1 MMSAET
7 TEAGEQAA
15 RARAAAQVLATCSR
29 SQRHAVI
36 ARLQEELVQ
45 REAALVAANE
55 KDLEAAAAAKY
66 TYIERLKLAK
76 KLPSLKEGLKQLCE
90 LEDPLGKVTL
100 ARSLADGLRLFRV
113 TVPIGVLL
121 VIFEARPEAAV
132 QIFSLAVLTGNAVI
146 LKGGK
151 EATETLKEIT
161 AAIRAAIE
169 AAGLPPDCCQ
179 LVVTRSDVQA
189 LLKQERNID
198 LVIPRGSNALVQ
210 SVMNG
215 TRIPVIG
222 HSDGICHCY
231 VDASAHV
238 DMAVKIVRDAKT
250 SYPSACNTL
259 ETLLVHASAAPA
271 LLQALP
277 EAMPG
282 VIFHADP
289 RALPL
294 LGPGASVVAVG
305 PDDFNTE
312 WGELQMSVAV
322 VDSLDE
328 AIAHI
333 TKHGSKHTE
342 VVVSE
347 DRAVQERFVTAVD
360 AGGVYVNASSRF
372 ADGFRYG
379 FGAEVGVSTAR
390 LHARGPVGL
399 EGLLSY
405 KYRVYG
411 HGHVTAGED
420 GVVFDHKDIPGVATV
435 DDIGTDEALLRQP
448 VAEARRILIKVG
460 SGVVTQLSTSAGDA
474 PDGGIATGRVA
485 HVAEQVAQLVK
496 SGREVCLVSSGA
508 VAAGRRILHHAH
520 SDGSTG
526 RGVLERSRS
535 AQRRELPIPGDPIPQ
550 VAPGGALPEFS
561 KAEETRHAA
570 AAGQGQIMGLYES
583 LFKTYDTH
591 VAQILISVPGLQ
603 FADSRA
609 ATCETIAGIMKRGI
623 VPIVNENDVIASAPT
638 QGDGSIDPEELTI
651 TDNDA
656 IAACLAVQLKV
667 DLVMLLSDI
676 DGVRAS
682 AEASTHF
689 RSLTEEQLQRGDV
702 SFGAKSSMGR
712 GGMESKVKAAR
723 YLARRGVP
731 CVIANGTRNR
741 YIRTILDVARGKEIG
756 TVFVPQK
763 AA

>member
-1 MMSAET
+1 
-7 TEAGEQAA
+7 
-15 RARAAAQVLATCSR
+15 
-29 SQRHAVI
+29 
-36 ARLQEELVQ
+36 
-45 REAALVAANE
+45 
-55 KDLEAAAAAKY
+55 
-66 TYIERLKLAK
+66 
-76 KLPSLKEGLKQLCE
+76 
-90 LEDPLGKVTL
+90 
-100 ARSLADGLRLFRV
+100 
-113 TVPIGVLL
+113 
-121 VIFEARPEAAV
+121 
-132 QIFSLAVLTGNAVI
+132 
-146 LKGGK
+146 
-151 EATETLKEIT
+151 
-161 AAIRAAIE
+161 
-169 AAGLPPDCCQ
+169 
-179 LVVTRSDVQA
+179 
-189 LLKQERNID
+189 
-198 LVIPRGSNALVQ
+198 
-210 SVMNG
+210 
-215 TRIPVIG
+215 
-222 HSDGICHCY
+222 
-231 VDASAHV
+231 
-238 DMAVKIVRDAKT
+238 
-250 SYPSACNTL
+250 
-259 ETLLVHASAAPA
+259 
-271 LLQALP
+271 
-277 EAMPG
+277 
-282 VIFHADP
+282 
-289 RALPL
+289 
-294 LGPGASVVAVG
+294 VG
-305 PDDFNTE
+305 PDDFDTE

-360 AGGVYVNASSRF
+360 AAGVYVNASSRF

-448 VAEARRILIKVG
+448 VADARRILLKVG
-460 SGVVTQLSTSAGDA
+460 SGVVTQLSTKEGDA

-508 VAAGRRILHHAH
+508 VAAGRRVLAHALN
-520 SDGSTG
+520 DAT
-526 RGVLERSRS
+526 R
-535 AQRRELPIPGDPIPQ
+535 AQTRRELPIPGDPIPL
-550 VAPGGALPEFS
+550 VAPTDPSSVLPELS
-561 KAEETRHAA
+561 KAEQTRHAA
-570 AAGQGQIMGLYES
+570 AVGQGQIMGLYES

-623 VPIVNENDVIASAPT
+623 VPIVNENDVIASGAT

-656 IAACLAVQLKV
+656 IAACLAAELKV

-723 YLARRGVP
+723 YLARRDIP
-731 CVIANGTRNR
+731 CVIANGTTNR
-741 YIRTILDVARGKEIG
+741 YERKILDVARGKEVG
-756 TVFVPQK
+756 TLFVPQK

>member
-1 MMSAET
+1 MSETKEWAEGAA
-7 TEAGEQAA
+7 EAGEQAA

-55 KDLEAAAAAKY
+55 KDLEAAAAANY

-132 QIFSLAVLTGNAVI
+132 QIFGLAVLTGNAVI

-179 LVVTRSDVQA
+179 LVETRSDVQA

-250 SYPSACNTL
+250 SYPSACNSL

-277 EAMPG
+277 KAMPG
-282 VIFHADP
+282 VMFHADP

-294 LGPGASVVAVG
+294 LGGPGASVVAVG
-305 PDDFNTE
+305 PGDFDTE

-360 AGGVYVNASSRF
+360 AAGVYVNASS
-372 ADGFRYG
+372 
-379 FGAEVGVSTAR
+379 
-390 LHARGPVGL
+390 
-399 EGLLSY
+399 
-405 KYRVYG
+405 K
-411 HGHVTAGED
+411 
-420 GVVFDHKDIPGVATV
+420 
-435 DDIGTDEALLRQP
+435 
-448 VAEARRILIKVG
+448 
-460 SGVVTQLSTSAGDA
+460 
-474 PDGGIATGRVA
+474 
-485 HVAEQVAQLVK
+485 
-496 SGREVCLVSSGA
+496 A
-508 VAAGRRILHHAH
+508 V
-520 SDGSTG
+520 
-526 RGVLERSRS
+526 
-535 AQRRELPIPGDPIPQ
+535 
-550 VAPGGALPEFS
+550 
-561 KAEETRHAA
+561 
-570 AAGQGQIMGLYES
+570 
-583 LFKTYDTH
+583 
-591 VAQILISVPGLQ
+591 
-603 FADSRA
+603 
-609 ATCETIAGIMKRGI
+609 
-623 VPIVNENDVIASAPT
+623 
-638 QGDGSIDPEELTI
+638 
-651 TDNDA
+651 
-656 IAACLAVQLKV
+656 
-667 DLVMLLSDI
+667 
-676 DGVRAS
+676 
-682 AEASTHF
+682 
-689 RSLTEEQLQRGDV
+689 
-702 SFGAKSSMGR
+702 
-712 GGMESKVKAAR
+712 
-723 YLARRGVP
+723 
-731 CVIANGTRNR
+731 
-741 YIRTILDVARGKEIG
+741 
-756 TVFVPQK
+756 
-763 AA
+763 

>member
-1 MMSAET
+1 MSEGAAE
-7 TEAGEQAA
+7 AVEQAA
-15 RARAAAQVLATCSR
+15 RARAAAQALATCSR
-29 SQRHAVI
+29 SQRRAVI

-76 KLPSLKEGLKQLCE
+76 KLPSLKEGLKQLSE

-132 QIFSLAVLTGNAVI
+132 QIFGLAVLTGNAVI

-179 LVVTRSDVQA
+179 LVQTRSDVQA

-231 VDASAHV
+231 VDASAQV

-282 VIFHADP
+282 VMFHADP

-305 PDDFNTE
+305 PDDFDTE

-360 AGGVYVNASSRF
+360 AAGVYVNASSRF

-460 SGVVTQLSTSAGDA
+460 SGVVTQLSTKEGDA
-474 PDGGIATGRVA
+474 PDGGIAVGRVA

-508 VAAGRRILHHAH
+508 VAAGRRVLAHARN
-520 SDGSTG
+520 DAA
-526 RGVLERSRS
+526 R
-535 AQRRELPIPGDPIPQ
+535 AQSRELPIPGDPIPLI
-550 VAPGGALPEFS
+550 APGGALPEFS
-561 KAEETRHAA
+561 TAEETRHAA
-570 AAGQGQIMGLYES
+570 AAGQGQVMGLYES
-583 LFKTYDTH
+583 LFRIYDTH

-623 VPIVNENDVIASAPT
+623 VPIVNENDVIVSKPT
-638 QGDGSIDPEELTI
+638 EGDGSIDPEELTI

-656 IAACLAVQLKV
+656 ICACLAAELKV

-731 CVIANGTRNR
+731 CVIANGTTNR
-741 YIRTILDVARGKEIG
+741 YVRTILDVARGKEIG

>member
-1 MMSAET
+1 MSAEIKDISDGAA
-7 TEAGEQAA
+7 EAEEQAA
-15 RARAAAQVLATCSR
+15 RARAAAQVLATASR

-132 QIFSLAVLTGNAVI
+132 QIFGLAVLTGNAVI

-231 VDASAHV
+231 VDASAQV

-282 VIFHADP
+282 VVFHADP

-294 LGPGASVVAVG
+294 LGPGASVVAVK
-305 PDDFNTE
+305 PDDFDTE

-360 AGGVYVNASSRF
+360 AAGVYVNASSRF

-460 SGVVTQLSTSAGDA
+460 SGVVTQLSTKEGDA

-508 VAAGRRILHHAH
+508 VAAGRRVLAHALN
-520 SDGSTG
+520 DAT
-526 RGVLERSRS
+526 R
-535 AQRRELPIPGDPIPQ
+535 AQTRRELPIPGDPIPL
-550 VAPGGALPEFS
+550 VAPDDPSSILPELS
-561 KAEETRHAA
+561 KAEQTRHAA
-570 AAGQGQIMGLYES
+570 AVGQGQ
-583 LFKTYDTH
+583 
-591 VAQILISVPGLQ
+591 
-603 FADSRA
+603 
-609 ATCETIAGIMKRGI
+609 
-623 VPIVNENDVIASAPT
+623 
-638 QGDGSIDPEELTI
+638 
-651 TDNDA
+651 
-656 IAACLAVQLKV
+656 
-667 DLVMLLSDI
+667 
-676 DGVRAS
+676 
-682 AEASTHF
+682 
-689 RSLTEEQLQRGDV
+689 
-702 SFGAKSSMGR
+702 
-712 GGMESKVKAAR
+712 
-723 YLARRGVP
+723 
-731 CVIANGTRNR
+731 GTRPLLWR
-741 YIRTILDVARGKEIG
+741 
-756 TVFVPQK
+756 
-763 AA
+763 